1 MTLQRLSVGSIPSV
15 TPTVLIFLFQGDYRL
30 VLKAQVLAG
39 GRGKGRFDNGFH
51 GGVHYVQRSTQ
62 LILLVSANQ
71 AQQISERMIG
81 SRLITKQTGAAGRI
95 CNSVSFPVVKY

>member
-1 MTLQRLSVGSIPSV
+1 MEFQHRSLRLLGRRKKCMTLQRLSVGSIPSV

-51 GGVHYVQRSTQ
+51 GGVHYVQRSTPFFSGQ
-62 LILLVSANQ
+62 CSYSTYTA
-71 AQQISERMIG
+71 
-81 SRLITKQTGAAGRI
+81 
-95 CNSVSFPVVKY
+95 C